1 MTIINH
7 KPSVAFLNPPY
18 DVGTAGQLEFIEH
31 ALNALDEDKDGRVI
45 AIVQMSCATKNE
57 TDLIAVKERFLTKHH
72 LRAVISMP
80 DDLFYPV
87 GVVTCIMV
95 FDANKSNIGRKTWFG
110 YFKDDGFIKRKHIGR
125 IDGLNLYTA
134 RKEILLQVYRNLDE
148 IPEFSVRHEV
158 SATDEWC
165 AEAYLR
171 TDYSNV
177 GEKIFNEKI
186 RDFAAHK
193 IASMVVPVSSSF
205 LDTRKWYWFRYDDI
219 FFIKKGFYNKK
230 PDEVPDGDIPFIGAA
245 DSNNGITSMCD
256 LPTIEATSK
265 TGDDN
270 NASLSEKLFESNC
283 ITVSNNGSIG
293 YAFYQD
299 RQFTCTHD
307 VNALYLKNYMLNK
320 YIAMFLCAIIEKDRY
335 RWTYGRKW
343 RPARMPSSLI
353 MLPVKNDGTP
363 DWQFMENYI
372 KSLHFS
378 VDI

>member
-1 MTIINH
+1 M
-7 KPSVAFLNPPY
+7 
-18 DVGTAGQLEFIEH
+18 
-31 ALNALDEDKDGRVI
+31 
-45 AIVQMSCATKNE
+45 
-57 TDLIAVKERFLTKHH
+57 
-72 LRAVISMP
+72 
-80 DDLFYPV
+80 
-87 GVVTCIMV
+87 
-95 FDANKSNIGRKTWFG
+95 
-110 YFKDDGFIKRKHIGR
+110 
-125 IDGLNLYTA
+125 
-134 RKEILLQVYRNLDE
+134 
-148 IPEFSVRHEV
+148 
-158 SATDEWC
+158 
-165 AEAYLR
+165 
-171 TDYSNV
+171 
-177 GEKIFNEKI
+177 
-186 RDFAAHK
+186 
-193 IASMVVPVSSSF
+193 
-205 LDTRKWYWFRYDDI
+205 
-219 FFIKKGFYNKK
+219 
-230 PDEVPDGDIPFIGAA
+230 PDGDIPFIGAT

-270 NASLSEKLFESNC
+270 NAPLSEKLFEPNC

-307 VNALYLKNYMLNK
+307 VNALYLKNYTLNK

-353 MLPVKNDGTP
+353 MLPVKKDGTP